1 MYVTVLNAFESYCFD
16 FISFSA
22 CLLKSVK
29 NICVSLGTLYRCASI
44 CVARMCSDSS
54 VNLYAVTQLFY

>member
-16 FISFSA
+16 SIGFSA

-29 NICVSLGTLYRCASI
+29 NIYVSLGTLSGCASI
-44 CVARMCSDSS
+44 CVARMYSESS
-54 VNLYAVTQLFY
+54 IYLQKLNYFID